1 MFIRLFFCYF
11 LVLSFSPTYSQIKYP
26 QGYFRWPLNLAPEIV
41 ANLGELR
48 SSHWHMGLD
57 IRTAQKVNQHVYA
70 AAEGYISR
78 IGVKATG
85 FGRFLVI
92 THPNGFS
99 TLYAHLNDFAPAI
112 EDFIRNKQ
120 HEEESWEQD
129 VSLNSAQL
137 PVTKGQFIAF
147 SGTTGSSQGPHVHF
161 EIRNSNTDECLNPLL
176 FGMPLKDNVK
186 PTILKLGL
194 YDRTKSIYAVSPLL
208 FTLRKIN
215 DKFLI
220 PGDKVIKT
228 AHRKVSLAIQAYDQ
242 ISGSANQD
250 GIYSAALFFDNA
262 PLFQFRLDSIDYYQT
277 AYMNAHID
285 YRYKFNGGPFLQHI
299 AQLPGD
305 RSGIY
310 YPQNADGVIHLND
323 TSVHSIRIEVADAYG
338 NKSIVET
345 KLQLDEKLAKET
357 PPIEPKTIFL
367 PDQENTLQE
376 KDALFS
382 FPQAAFYD
390 TVAANYY
397 KQPLSGTYTLTDEH
411 RLNDPSIPVHGNF
424 SVRLKSNKAVL
435 PLEWQDKLVM
445 TRTFKGSRTVRK
457 AEWDNQWITATF
469 GDFGSFQ
476 AHADVVPPTVNELGK
491 DDTVNLSAAKRILFT
506 PTDNFGVK
514 SFRAEL
520 NGEWLLFT
528 NDKGRNWVYEFDE
541 RVPYGVH
548 HLKVIVTDIVGNRTE
563 KSWWFKRSA
572 YTPPPVK
579 KKAPVKRKTTAK
591 KPATKK
597 K

>member
-1 MFIRLFFCYF
+1 MFRFSLVSF
-11 LVLSFSPTYSQIKYP
+11 LIFVLSFSPFAQKNNYP

-57 IRTAQKVNQHVYA
+57 IRTAQKVNQQVYA

-112 EDFIRNKQ
+112 ERFIRDKQ

-129 VSLNSAQL
+129 VSLGSAQF
-137 PVTKGQFIAF
+137 PVNKGQFIAF

-161 EIRNSNTDECLNPLL
+161 EIRNSTTDECLNPLL

-194 YDRTKSIYAVSPLL
+194 YDRTKSIYATDPLL
-208 FTLRKIN
+208 FSLRKIN

-228 AHRKVSLAIQAYDQ
+228 GYRKLSLAIQAYDQ
-242 ISGSANQD
+242 ITGSANQD
-250 GIYSAALFFDNA
+250 GIYSAVLFFDNTR
-262 PLFQFRLDSIDYYQT
+262 LFQFRLDSIDYYQT

-285 YRYKFNGGPFLQHI
+285 YRHKFNGGPFLQHV

-310 YPQNADGVIHLND
+310 YPQNADGIIHLTD
-323 TSVHSIRIEVADAYG
+323 TAVHTLRIEVADAYG
-338 NKSIVET
+338 NKSRVEA
-345 KLQLDEKLAKET
+345 KLQLDEKLIRET
-357 PPIEPKTIFL
+357 QTAASKTILL
-367 PDQENTLQE
+367 PDQENTVQE

-390 TVAANYY
+390 TVAVNYS

-424 SVRLKSNKAVL
+424 TVRLKSNKAVL

-457 AEWDNQWITATF
+457 AGWDNQWITATF
-469 GDFGSFQ
+469 GDFGNFQ
-476 AHADVVPPTVNELGK
+476 AYADVVPPSVNELGK
-491 DDTVNLSAAKRILFT
+491 GDTVNLSAAAKIVFT

-541 RVPYGVH
+541 RVPYGIH
-548 HLKVIVTDIVGNRTE
+548 HLKITITDIVGNRTE
-563 KSWWFKRSA
+563 KSWWFKRNP
-572 YTPPPVK
+572 YTPPVK
-579 KKAPVKRKTTAK
+579 KKVPVKKTAIK
-591 KPATKK
+591 KPAPKK